1 MRTFAQFFES
11 NSLTLLPPDNSGSLS
26 GFLDTLVGSSIKNI
40 LDKNSYINL
49 YMGNKY
55 GFGSMGSDDKA
66 VQKFTNALVGFIN
79 RDVLKHRPTE
89 RAYETEEF
97 RKAHNYDEYT
107 AITKERNAVFREI
120 MGKTGDE
127 RDALYKKKSE
137 VEDRLHNTQ
146 FAKAMRDKNNEY
158 DQAVD
163 DYHNSPLT
171 KKYLS
176 DDGSETYKNLELAY
190 KNLLAS
196 RSSSTEEDNTS
207 YLDV

>member
-1 MRTFAQFFES
+1 
-11 NSLTLLPPDNSGSLS
+11 
-26 GFLDTLVGSSIKNI
+26 
-40 LDKNSYINL
+40 
-49 YMGNKY
+49 MGNKY
-55 GFGSMGSDDKA
+55 GFNSMDSDDKA
-66 VQKFTNALVGFIN
+66 VQKFTDALVRFVN

-97 RKAHNYDEYT
+97 RKAHNYDEYA

-127 RDALYKKKSE
+127 RDALYKKKSD
-137 VEDRLHNTQ
+137 VEDRLGNTE
-146 FAKAMRDKNNEY
+146 FAKAMRAKNNEY

-171 KKYLS
+171 KEYLS
-176 DDGSETYKNLELAY
+176 DDGSETYKNLELAF

-196 RSSSTEEDNTS
+196 RTSSTEKDNTS
-207 YLDV
+207 YIDV

>member
-11 NSLTLLPPDNSGSLS
+11 NSLALLPSDNSGSLS
-26 GFLDTLVGSSIKNI
+26 SFLDTLVGSSIKNI
-40 LDKNSYINL
+40 LDKSSYINL

-55 GFGSMGSDDKA
+55 GFNSMGSDDKA
-66 VQKFTNALVGFIN
+66 VQKFTDALVRFVN

-97 RKAHNYDEYT
+97 RKAHNYDEYA

-127 RDALYKKKSE
+127 RDALYKKKSD
-137 VEDRLHNTQ
+137 VEDRLGNTE
-146 FAKAMRDKNNEY
+146 FAKAMRAKNNEY

-171 KKYLS
+171 KEYLS
-176 DDGSETYKNLELAY
+176 DDGSETYKNLELAF

-196 RSSSTEEDNTS
+196 RTSSTEEDNTS
-207 YLDV
+207 YIDV